1 MGRLMIA
8 AALAASLGAAGV
20 ASAQLYPSRSVT
32 LVVSYPAGGPTDAIG
47 RIMAEGLR
55 ASLRQTLIIE
65 NVAGAAGSVG
75 TGRVAR
81 AAPDGYTLIFGN
93 WASHVVNGAVYSL
106 QYDVLNDF
114 EPVSLIATQ
123 PMVIVARKTLPATD
137 LKELV
142 AWLKAN
148 PDKASAGGAG
158 TGSANHVAT
167 VFFQNQT
174 GTRFQSVPY
183 RGGAIAMQDLLAG
196 QIDLIFDL
204 AASAV
209 PLARAGSIK
218 ALAVMAG
225 SRLAAAP
232 DIPTVDEAGLPG
244 LHVSLWNA
252 LWAPKGTPKDIVAK
266 LNTAVVE
273 SLADPTTRKRL
284 TDLGQDI
291 PPRDQQ
297 TPEALNAYHK
307 AEIEKWWPIIKA
319 ANIKVE

>member
-1 MGRLMIA
+1 MIA
-8 AALAASLGAAGV
+8 AALAASLGAPGV
-20 ASAQLYPSRSVT
+20 ASAQVYPSRSVT

-65 NVAGAAGSVG
+65 NVAGAAGSIG

-158 TGSANHVAT
+158 AGSANHVAT
-167 VFFQNQT
+167 VFFQKQT

-266 LNTAVVE
+266 LNAAVVE
-273 SLADPTTRKRL
+273 SLADPTMRKRL

>member
-1 MGRLMIA
+1 MIA

-20 ASAQLYPSRSVT
+20 ASAQVYPSRSVT

-47 RIMAEGLR
+47 RIVAEGLR

-65 NVAGAAGSVG
+65 NVAGAAGSIG

-158 TGSANHVAT
+158 AGSANHVAT
-167 VFFQNQT
+167 VFFQKQT

-266 LNTAVVE
+266 LNAAVVE
-273 SLADPTTRKRL
+273 SLADPTMRKRL

>member
-158 TGSANHVAT
+158 AGSANHVAT
-167 VFFQNQT
+167 VFFQKQT

>member
-1 MGRLMIA
+1 MGRVMIA

-20 ASAQLYPSRSVT
+20 ASAQVYPSRSVT

-65 NVAGAAGSVG
+65 NVAGAAGSIG

-158 TGSANHVAT
+158 AGSANHVAT
-167 VFFQNQT
+167 VFFQKQT

-183 RGGAIAMQDLLAG
+183 SGGAIAMQDLLAG

-266 LNTAVVE
+266 LNAAVVE
-273 SLADPTTRKRL
+273 SLADPTMRKRL

>member
-1 MGRLMIA
+1 MIA
-8 AALAASLGAAGV
+8 AALAASLGAPGV
-20 ASAQLYPSRSVT
+20 ASAQVYPSRSVT

-47 RIMAEGLR
+47 RIVAEGLR

-65 NVAGAAGSVG
+65 NVAGAAGSIG

-123 PMVIVARKTLPATD
+123 SMVIVARKTLPATD

-158 TGSANHVAT
+158 AGSANHVAT
-167 VFFQNQT
+167 VFFQKQT

-266 LNTAVVE
+266 LNAAVVE
-273 SLADPTTRKRL
+273 SLADPTMRKRL

>member
-65 NVAGAAGSVG
+65 NVAGAAGSIG

-158 TGSANHVAT
+158 AGSANHVAT

-232 DIPTVDEAGLPG
+232 DIPSVDEAGLPG

>member
-1 MGRLMIA
+1 MGRVMIA

-20 ASAQLYPSRSVT
+20 ASAQVYPSRSVT

-65 NVAGAAGSVG
+65 NVAGAAGSIG

-158 TGSANHVAT
+158 AGSANHVAT
-167 VFFQNQT
+167 VFFQKQT

-183 RGGAIAMQDLLAG
+183 SGGAIAMQDLLAG

-273 SLADPTTRKRL
+273 SLADPTMRKRL

-307 AEIEKWWPIIKA
+307 AEIEKWWRIIKA

>member
-1 MGRLMIA
+1 MGRVMIA

-65 NVAGAAGSVG
+65 NVAGAAGSIG

-158 TGSANHVAT
+158 AGSANHVAT
-167 VFFQNQT
+167 VFFQKQT

-273 SLADPTTRKRL
+273 SLADPTMRKRL

>member
-1 MGRLMIA
+1 MGRVMIA

-20 ASAQLYPSRSVT
+20 ASAQVYPSRSVT

-65 NVAGAAGSVG
+65 NVAGAAGSIG

-158 TGSANHVAT
+158 AGSANHVAT
-167 VFFQNQT
+167 VFFQKQT

>member
-1 MGRLMIA
+1 MGRVMIA
-8 AALAASLGAAGV
+8 AALAASLGAPGV
-20 ASAQLYPSRSVT
+20 ASAQVYPSRSVT

-47 RIMAEGLR
+47 RIVAEGLR

-65 NVAGAAGSVG
+65 NVAGAAGSIG

-158 TGSANHVAT
+158 AGSANHVAT
-167 VFFQNQT
+167 VFFQKQT

-266 LNTAVVE
+266 LNAAVVE
-273 SLADPTTRKRL
+273 SLADPTMRKRL

>member
-1 MGRLMIA
+1 MGRVMIA

-20 ASAQLYPSRSVT
+20 ASAQVYPSRSVT

-47 RIMAEGLR
+47 RIVAEGLR

-65 NVAGAAGSVG
+65 NVAGAAGSIG

-158 TGSANHVAT
+158 AGSANHVAT
-167 VFFQNQT
+167 VFFQKQT

-266 LNTAVVE
+266 LNAAVVE
-273 SLADPTTRKRL
+273 SLADPTMRKRL

>member
-1 MGRLMIA
+1 
-8 AALAASLGAAGV
+8 
-20 ASAQLYPSRSVT
+20 
-32 LVVSYPAGGPTDAIG
+32 
-47 RIMAEGLR
+47 
-55 ASLRQTLIIE
+55 
-65 NVAGAAGSVG
+65 
-75 TGRVAR
+75 
-81 AAPDGYTLIFGN
+81 
-93 WASHVVNGAVYSL
+93 
-106 QYDVLNDF
+106 
-114 EPVSLIATQ
+114 
-123 PMVIVARKTLPATD
+123 
-137 LKELV
+137 
-142 AWLKAN
+142 
-148 PDKASAGGAG
+148 
-158 TGSANHVAT
+158 
-167 VFFQNQT
+167 
-174 GTRFQSVPY
+174 
-183 RGGAIAMQDLLAG
+183 MQDLLAG

-266 LNTAVVE
+266 LNAAVVE
-273 SLADPTTRKRL
+273 SLADPTMRKRL

>member
-1 MGRLMIA
+1 MGRVMIA
-8 AALAASLGAAGV
+8 AALAVSLGAPGV
-20 ASAQLYPSRSVT
+20 ASAQVYPSRSVT

-47 RIMAEGLR
+47 RIVAEGLR

-65 NVAGAAGSVG
+65 NVAGAAGSIG

-158 TGSANHVAT
+158 AGSANHVAT
-167 VFFQNQT
+167 VFFQKQT

-266 LNTAVVE
+266 LNAAVVE
-273 SLADPTTRKRL
+273 SLADPTMRKRL

-307 AEIEKWWPIIKA
+307 AEVEKWWPIIKA